1 MLHLNTE
8 KNEWKP
14 PQVREQIIK
23 RCIEEMRKNTP
34 KEILYKAGLDE
45 LANNIYLMDEINLLP
60 DTPSDLYDGINIE
73 ILNNL
78 NCKKGALLLSSKN
91 NRIAIK
97 QIIKHSSKIFQKKL
111 NDAQCQFIA
120 YLINT
125 YFICEDIENIFFSFS
140 EKLSQLWNEEQVDIL
155 INQKDTK
162 DKMEFVIICAKIEKT
177 DVIYKKYLKRALIGY
192 CRPELKLERA
202 KELNKILFED
212 KEKINKK
219 IEQSNK
225 MRGNKWYEE
234 CNGITIEYPK
244 TVDELCKNNVYM
256 DDEPTLYLNNIIDCK
271 MTILF
276 MRRSDNIEQ
285 PYITI
290 VVCNRENRYVLFET
304 YGKNNRKLTEQ
315 EMKLINDYCDRH
327 GILRNNYLQMEYNF
341 GEIR

>member
-1 MLHLNTE
+1 M
-8 KNEWKP
+8 
-14 PQVREQIIK
+14 
-23 RCIEEMRKNTP
+23 
-34 KEILYKAGLDE
+34 
-45 LANNIYLMDEINLLP
+45 
-60 DTPSDLYDGINIE
+60 
-73 ILNNL
+73 
-78 NCKKGALLLSSKN
+78 
-91 NRIAIK
+91 
-97 QIIKHSSKIFQKKL
+97 
-111 NDAQCQFIA
+111 
-120 YLINT
+120 
-125 YFICEDIENIFFSFS
+125 
-140 EKLSQLWNEEQVDIL
+140 
-155 INQKDTK
+155 
-162 DKMEFVIICAKIEKT
+162 
-177 DVIYKKYLKRALIGY
+177 
-192 CRPELKLERA
+192 KLERT

-271 MTILF
+271 RTILF
-276 MRRSDNIEQ
+276 MRKSDNIEQ

-290 VVCNRENRYVLFET
+290 VVCNRENRYVLFEA
-304 YGKNNRKLTEQ
+304 YGKNNRKCTEQ